1 MDLDCPR
8 RAGMVPALPI
18 PVPVKV
24 RLAAEISI
32 DIMEE
37 EEYPTRQCTGRGEK
51 IEAGVDTDRAVGA
64 GREEKHRNQRMSL
77 YPIVKYIVQ

>member
-1 MDLDCPR
+1 MEDPGVWDRPLRGRVGEWTLIVPGGP
-8 RAGMVPALPI
+8 GMVPALPI

-37 EEYPTRQCTGRGEK
+37 EEYPARQ
-51 IEAGVDTDRAVGA
+51 
-64 GREEKHRNQRMSL
+64 
-77 YPIVKYIVQ
+77 